1 MPAMPPGRR
10 RAAAAAGRA
19 ILFAAA
25 ALALCVCCDGGSEEG
40 RSPRQRGGWAQA
52 AQELLARPGA
62 PPTLA
67 EANLTVAGLL
77 RHLAPAITRGFVP
90 HTLAGEGPPPAPHP
104 QSKYSLPAQ
113 HILPPTAHC
122 QGCESLSRLP
132 SVLNHTP
139 FLGAVYGVDDSGVPN
154 GAPSEAAL
162 EAPQAQNCSYAD
174 KQV

>member
-67 EANLTVAGLL
+67 EANLTVAG
-77 RHLAPAITRGFVP
+77 
-90 HTLAGEGPPPAPHP
+90 
-104 QSKYSLPAQ
+104 
-113 HILPPTAHC
+113 
-122 QGCESLSRLP
+122 
-132 SVLNHTP
+132 
-139 FLGAVYGVDDSGVPN
+139 AVYGVDDSGVPN